1 LRSHARVGILKP
13 GGGVLEVVNDYDGN
27 AYRAVYTVRFKS
39 AVYVLHAFQKK
50 SKKGIR
56 TPEHEIDIVRQRLGR
71 AKEIHTAGHV
81 KGASDLAKAELAAGI
96 ARIISSKR
104 LTQAAAAKVLHVDQ
118 PKVSA
123 LLRGRLSGFSTE
135 RLLKFLRMLG
145 SDVDIIIR
153 ARRRATRVG
162 HLHVLSA

>member
-1 LRSHARVGILKP
+1 M
-13 GGGVLEVVNDYDGN
+13 
-27 AYRAVYTVRFKS
+27 
-39 AVYVLHAFQKK
+39 K
-50 SKKGIR
+50 SKRDFSVSTGNVFADLDVSA
-56 TPEHEIDIVRQRLGR
+56 PDE
-71 AKEIHTAGHV
+71 A
-81 KGASDLAKAELAAGI
+81 LAKAELAAGI

-123 LLRGRLSGFSTE
+123 LLRGRLLGFSTE